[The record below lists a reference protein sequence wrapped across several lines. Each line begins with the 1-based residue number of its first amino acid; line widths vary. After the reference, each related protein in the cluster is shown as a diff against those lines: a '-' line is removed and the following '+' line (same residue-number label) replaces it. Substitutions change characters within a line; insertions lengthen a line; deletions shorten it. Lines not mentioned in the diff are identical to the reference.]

1 MKESTITIEQLEK
14 VLDEK
19 VRPSLALHN
28 GNVEI
33 YSFENDVLR
42 VKLTGQCS
50 GCPSAH
56 STNEELI
63 ATPIKE
69 IFPEIKDVLLVEGV
83 SDDLLNF
90 ARRLLKHEV

>member
-1 MKESTITIEQLEK
+1 MNSSNITIEQLEK

-33 YSFENDVLR
+33 DSFENDILR
-42 VKLTGQCS
+42 VKLTGACS
-50 GCPSAH
+50 GCPSAYA
-56 STNEELI
+56 TNEELI
-63 ATPIKE
+63 AAPIKE
-69 IFPEIKDVLLVEGV
+69 IFPEIKDVILVEGV

-90 ARRLLKHEV
+90 ARRVLNHEV

>member
-1 MKESTITIEQLEK
+1 MSKSAITIEQLEK

-19 VRPSLALHN
+19 VRPSLALHS

-33 YSFENDVLR
+33 YSFENNILR

-56 STNEELI
+56 TTNEELI
-63 ATPIKE
+63 AAPIKE
-69 IFPEIKDVLLVEGV
+69 TFPEIADVILVEGV

-90 ARRLLKHEV
+90 ARRVLNHEV

>member
-1 MKESTITIEQLEK
+1 MNETTITIEQLEK

-33 YSFENDVLR
+33 YSFENNILK
-42 VKLTGQCS
+42 VKLTGKCS

-56 STNEELI
+56 VTNEEI
-63 ATPIKE
+63 ISAPIKE
-69 IFPEIKDVLLVEGV
+69 IFPEIVDVVLVEGV

-90 ARRLLKHEV
+90 ARKMLNHEV

>member
-1 MKESTITIEQLEK
+1 MSTNTITIEQLEK

-33 YSFENDVLR
+33 YSFENDILR

-56 STNEELI
+56 ATNEELI
-63 ATPIKE
+63 SAPVRET
-69 IFPEIKDVLLVEGV
+69 FPEIKDVILVEGV

-90 ARRLLKHEV
+90 ARKVLNHEV